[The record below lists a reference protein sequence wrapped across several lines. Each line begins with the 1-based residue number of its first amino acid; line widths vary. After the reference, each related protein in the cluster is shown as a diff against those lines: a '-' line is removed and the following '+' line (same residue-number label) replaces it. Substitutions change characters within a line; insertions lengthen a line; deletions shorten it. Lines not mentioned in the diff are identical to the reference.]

1 MTNACI
7 FCRIVARRAPA
18 RMVREWPD
26 AIAFRA
32 KPEMVPDG
40 HILVVPRIHVDDAA
54 VEPKMTG
61 MVAMRAAEVAQEFE
75 FSNIT
80 FANGGPASQSV
91 FHMHAH
97 VLRRTPQD
105 GLLVPWGTMGNP
117 YAPHACG
124 RALKAEEQLA
134 ELGVTLESL
143 HLLAAAF
150 GMGEPETT

>member
-117 YAPHACG
+117 YAPHACP
-124 RALKAEEQLA
+124 RALKAEEKLA
-134 ELGVTLESL
+134 ELGATLESL
-143 HLLAAAF
+143 RSIADAF
-150 GMGEPETT
+150 DL